1 MYTGKSYKLSEFIIW
16 TRKCIYELIILATLP
31 VLLYELAGLKWLT
44 IPWPIVAMLGTATAF
59 IVGFKNTQTYSR
71 TMEAQQVWTLILNAS
86 RTWGAMCRDFIAD
99 KEKSKS
105 LIYRHLA
112 WLTCLRYRMREYRV
126 WESTEKKHNAEY
138 RKYYSIPEKE
148 HSLESE
154 LDKFLS
160 GEEQDSILNAS
171 NSCTQLM
178 STQSK
183 ILSDILA
190 IEGVSLLCYMELQRM
205 VKELFYLQGRSE
217 QIKDSPYPRQYA
229 IINTILVRFFC
240 VILPYGLLK
249 EFDKLNEAVGGIMQG
264 HMVWLTIPFSVL
276 ICWMYTCL
284 GQVGESTENP
294 FEGNANDVPISQ
306 ISRIIEIE
314 MREMLGETDLPKF
327 RKARNNIIL

>member
-16 TRKCIYELIILATLP
+16 TRKSIYELIILATLP
-31 VLLYELAGLKWLT
+31 VMLYELAGLKWLT

-71 TMEAQQVWTLILNAS
+71 TMEAQQVWTQILNAS
-86 RTWGAMCRDFIAD
+86 RSWGAMCRDMITD
-99 KEKSKS
+99 TQQTNH

-112 WLTCLRYRMREYRV
+112 WLTCLRYRMREYRI

-138 RKYYSIPEKE
+138 RRYYSIPEKE
-148 HSLESE
+148 YSLESE

-160 GEEQDSILNAS
+160 AEERENILVAAN
-171 NSCTQLM
+171 NCTQLM

-183 ILSDILA
+183 VLSDILA
-190 IEGVSLLCYMELQRM
+190 AEEVSLLCYMELQRM
-205 VKELFYLQGRSE
+205 VKEFFYLQGRSE

-229 IINTILVRFFC
+229 IINTILVRVFC
-240 VILPYGLLK
+240 VMLPYGLLK
-249 EFDKLNEAVGGIMQG
+249 EFDKLNEVVGGVMQG
-264 HMVWLTIPFSVL
+264 HMIWLTIPFSVL
-276 ICWMYTCL
+276 ICWMYTAL

-306 ISRIIEIE
+306 ISRIIEIDLLE
-314 MREMLGETDLPKF
+314 MIGADDLPKL
-327 RKARNNIIL
+327 RKATNDIIL